1 MVIQSDRMTNQGIIS
16 SLLLYTLGVQSHIFR
31 IQPFQYFALY
41 VVLLVRQSVVSC
53 HFPLNI
59 SCVLLI
65 SLTLHVSVSVH
76 RPNLIRQDDLKG
88 EGVIRVV

>member
-1 MVIQSDRMTNQGIIS
+1 MVIQSDRMINRGIIFLS
-16 SLLLYTLGVQSHIFR
+16 PVRSHISR
-31 IQPFQYFALY
+31 IQPFQYFAALY
-41 VVLLVRQSVVSC
+41 IFFLLVRQSVSR

-88 EGVIRVV
+88 DGVIRVV